1 MADPVQLQDRFSEGV
16 KRDFPRNQMPAR
28 SLWWAEDLIPNL
40 GAPLRGRGGYSYA
53 SADITSTVATSS
65 YIIAG
70 IYAGYEDSNRHV
82 VVDED
87 GRFIEVVSDVSTT
100 DIAAGVTTLQ
110 NPVMHR
116 DIVVVPASGGATN
129 PKSIKHT
136 GGGYVVADLAGTPPQ
151 AKFASVHK
159 DRTLLACTTAEP
171 QRLWFSDAG
180 DPEGWD
186 TTNTYWDFNDPIS
199 GLEAVR
205 SSILVFSQGNVSRLR
220 GSTPPP
226 GSDFVADDP
235 FIRGI
240 GCDDARSIAS
250 TGDVVVFASRGGIHI
265 TDGVTVADL
274 TKRCDMLSYWQEQM
288 AAYAASTWTIAGG
301 IIRGNYFVN
310 VMDGATPKFSALIEV
325 NRYRWWPMTNI
336 DARGLWQG
344 ASQDELYFGRRGA
357 ARVGKLSSIFMPASG
372 TKNDAE
378 GTAVT
383 PLGESPF
390 YLGRPGLK
398 RWRNILPSHD
408 ITDYAS
414 DNPTLTYSY
423 VTTPEETSYTALA
436 TVPAETTALSRP
448 VLFIGKAAYGIGLKW
463 SQTNAADHR
472 FYGVEAEVEPMDPGR
487 V

>member
-28 SLWWAEDLIPNL
+28 SLWWAEDYIPNL
-40 GAPLRGRGGYSYA
+40 GAPLRGRGGYEYA
-53 SADITSTVATSS
+53 SANIASTVATST
-65 YIIAG
+65 YITAG
-70 IYAGYEDSNRHV
+70 IYAGFENSTRHI

-87 GRFIEVVSDVSTT
+87 GRFIEVVSPSSTT
-100 DIAAGVTTLQ
+100 DIGAGVTTLQ

-129 PKSIKHT
+129 PKSIKYT
-136 GGGYVVADLAGTPPQ
+136 GSYTVADLAGSPPQ
-151 AKFASVHK
+151 AKYASVHK

-199 GLEAVR
+199 GLEAIR
-205 SSILVFSQGNVSRLR
+205 TSILVFSQSNVSRLR

-250 TGDVVVFASRGGIHI
+250 TGDVVIFASRGGIHI

-288 AAYAASTWTIAGG
+288 AAYTPATWTIVGG
-301 IIRGNYFVN
+301 IIRGHYFVN

-336 DARGLWQG
+336 DARGAWQG

-372 TKNDAE
+372 VKNDAD

-383 PLGESPF
+383 PLAESPF

-398 RWRNILPSHD
+398 RWKNLLPTHD
-408 ITDYAS
+408 ITDYGS

-423 VTTPEETSYTALA
+423 VTSPEETSYTALA
-436 TVPAETTALSRP
+436 VVPAETTAITRP
-448 VLFIGKAAYGIGLKW
+448 VLFLGKTSQGLGFKW
-463 SQTNAADHR
+463 SQTNAADSR

>member
-1 MADPVQLQDRFSEGV
+1 
-16 KRDFPRNQMPAR
+16 
-28 SLWWAEDLIPNL
+28 
-40 GAPLRGRGGYSYA
+40 
-53 SADITSTVATSS
+53 
-65 YIIAG
+65 
-70 IYAGYEDSNRHV
+70 
-82 VVDED
+82 
-87 GRFIEVVSDVSTT
+87 
-100 DIAAGVTTLQ
+100 
-110 NPVMHR
+110 
-116 DIVVVPASGGATN
+116 
-129 PKSIKHT
+129 
-136 GGGYVVADLAGTPPQ
+136 LAGSPPQ
-151 AKFASVHK
+151 AKYASVHK

-199 GLEAVR
+199 GLEAIR
-205 SSILVFSQGNVSRLR
+205 TSILVFSQSNVSRLR

-250 TGDVVVFASRGGIHI
+250 TGDVVIFASKGGIHI

-288 AAYAASTWTIAGG
+288 AAYTSSWTIVGG
-301 IIRGNYFVN
+301 IIRGQYFVN
-310 VMDGATPKFSALIEV
+310 VMDGATPKFSALIDV

-336 DARGLWQG
+336 DARGVWQG

-372 TKNDAE
+372 TKADAD
-378 GTAVT
+378 GTSVT

-390 YLGRPGLK
+390 YLGQPELK
-398 RWRNILPSHD
+398 RWKNLLPAHD

-423 VTTPEETSYTALA
+423 VTTPEETSYTVLA
-436 TVPAETTALSRP
+436 EVPAETTAFSRP
-448 VLFIGKAAYGIGLKW
+448 RLFLGKKAYGLAFKW
-463 SQTNAADHR
+463 SQTNAADSR
-472 FYGVEAEVEPMDPGR
+472 FYGLSAEVEVMEGGG